1 METTEKWGKS
11 EYRHETVWWFP
22 TLLAQPSP
30 IGTGGRIQRHYA
42 VPLFVPVV
50 WLPGGGTLGRV
61 VLRTYPISLSRCL
74 FLPSPQF
81 HPSPTKYLG
90 AAAVRNVRNKREKRE
105 IEYGVRGDGNAE
117 KPAKGP
123 GEGLA
128 GHGSHEFGEFQAG
141 GEKSDQQRGNLRL
154 DGYRDGQREE
164 GGTQCNH

>member
-50 WLPGGGTLGRV
+50 WLTGGGTLGRV
-61 VLRTYPISLSRCL
+61 VLPTYPISLSRCL

-90 AAAVRNVRNKREKRE
+90 TAAVRNVRNQREKRE
-105 IEYGVRGDGNAE
+105 IAYGVRGDGNAGT
-117 KPAKGP
+117 PAKWP
-123 GEGLA
+123 GQGLG
-128 GHGSHEFGEFQAG
+128 GHGIHELAVVPSSGEQ
-141 GEKSDQQRGNLRL
+141 SDPQR
-154 DGYRDGQREE
+154 
-164 GGTQCNH
+164 C